1 MMNKTIELVKEWGY
15 NRGILKAGDSSLES
29 RLAQFT
35 KTQEE
40 VTELLVAIKD
50 YERAEA
56 IDAIGDV
63 IVTLIMQAELWGTDI
78 QTCLE
83 RAYEEISKRKG
94 KMINGVFVKEMN

>member
-1 MMNKTIELVKEWGY
+1 MNETIELVKNWGY
-15 NRGILKAGDSSLES
+15 ERGILRDGDASLES

-50 YERAEA
+50 YDRAEA

-63 IVTLIMQAELWGTDI
+63 IVTLIMQAELWGT
-78 QTCLE
+78 TVEHCLDS
-83 RAYEEISKRKG
+83 AYEVISKRKG
-94 KMINGVFVKEMN
+94 KMVNGVFVKDVE